1 MCEWEAEMSVIGLI
15 MVGAF
20 AYMLYDIGRV
30 YAEKRAE
37 KEGE

>member
-1 MCEWEAEMSVIGLI
+1 MSIAGLI

-20 AYMLYDIGRV
+20 AYMVYDIGRV

-37 KEGE
+37 REGE

>member
-1 MCEWEAEMSVIGLI
+1 MSIVGLI

-37 KEGE
+37 REGE